1 MHLAPTE
8 RDLINFLN
16 DEVAKNGNGLLV
28 LAINPELTAAGV
40 LVQGDKRPTIGLS
53 HGAQLLLNNVDAGG
67 PDIVWIPEVCHINH
81 ELRIHSLEQ
90 IVTVMVLIDVA
101 ENICSFL
108 EAKMR
113 RSLSPVDRS
122 LAD

>member
-40 LVQGDKRPTIGLS
+40 LVQGDKRPAIGLS
-53 HGAQLLLNNVDAGG
+53 HGA
-67 PDIVWIPEVCHINH
+67 
-81 ELRIHSLEQ
+81 
-90 IVTVMVLIDVA
+90 
-101 ENICSFL
+101 
-108 EAKMR
+108 
-113 RSLSPVDRS
+113 
-122 LAD
+122 